1 MRSKKALI
9 MTGVGTV
16 VGLAAFAG
24 VVSAQTPTPSNN
36 QQTLVDKISTRF
48 NLNKSDV
55 QAVFDEDKSARQAE
69 MQQKM
74 DDRLTQA
81 VTDGKI
87 TAAQKTAI
95 EDKYQEMKTYL
106 ESIKDKPTSEQK
118 TLMKAKMDELQ
129 QWAKDNGLS
138 DFFMMKGGMHLQD
151 GPGLQGEANVKAGT
165 EVNDDST
172 N

>member
-1 MRSKKALI
+1 MKSKKALI
-9 MTGVGTV
+9 MAGVGTV

-24 VVSAQTPTPSNN
+24 VASAQTPAASDG
-36 QQTLVDKISTRF
+36 QQSLVDKISAKF

-55 QAVFDEDKSARQAE
+55 QAVFDQDKSAHQAE

-95 EDKYQEMKTYL
+95 ESKHAEVKAYF
-106 ESIKDKPTSEQK
+106 ESIKDKPAAEQK

-138 DFFMMKGGMHLQD
+138 DFFMMKGGMHIGG
-151 GPGLQGEANVKAGT
+151 GPGLSGNVNVKADTGVS
-165 EVNDDST
+165 EDST